1 MSAVVRVDVGPR
13 MSEASLFAGI
23 IHLAGQVADDASA
36 DCACESW
43 WSNAARRLAG
53 TAGSAPLSTDA
64 VAVAGQTAQ
73 VLSQVDALLVK
84 AGSDKSRILMVQIYL
99 KE

>member
-1 MSAVVRVDVGPR
+1 MRKPLEQRSTA
-13 MSEASLFAGI
+13 FA
-23 IHLAGQVADDASA
+23 A
-36 DCACESW
+36 
-43 WSNAARRLAG
+43 
-53 TAGSAPLSTDA
+53 AGSAPLGSDA

-84 AGSDKSRILMVQIYL
+84 AGSDKARILMVQIYL